1 MALGQQPDFGQLYLQ
16 AKQREAEQAAVAEQ
30 QRLADEQA
38 ARELAAQQAAE
49 AERNRSRTW
58 GEVAGDTGAAALQ
71 SAVGLGGAAY
81 GLANLATLG
90 TLDRVT
96 GFSQNLAETQDIVES
111 WKSNPLQARK
121 QEMAA
126 AFKNEGVL
134 SGLGTVVSNPS
145 LLADLGVQSAA
156 YLIPGAAA
164 ARTAGSMAAAGAAG
178 RGLSQA
184 AQATLAQKAAT
195 KASLVAQAGL
205 SGGYMNVDSINA
217 ADEAGLS
224 EGEKQLAGIAG
235 GVTGALVNTAITKL
249 TGAGGLEALAANRLG
264 GAALPGVAG
273 GVVTNV
279 AKGVAKEG
287 TEEALQEGSEQVI
300 RNAAG
305 GQELST
311 DVAQNMALGGLLGGT
326 LGGALGA
333 MTPRQPSVARDE
345 AAKMQRAVEREL
357 AGAGMGQ
364 FTPSTDITADVAAE
378 GILAAGGT
386 PTDAARILRESPIGS
401 IINTRD
407 PRSTNEI
414 YADALGE
421 QVNVDATPVPQ
432 GPMEGPLPLEEIDMA
447 AGMPVE
453 LPQVQELSGA
463 RAIMAARQAR
473 MASQPPRP
481 QVVEQGIEEVTIDTL
496 PQPAVQTRNLDDVYR
511 ETAPIGGVAQRFGI
525 EVAAQ
530 EAARR
535 AALTP
540 ATTIEQP
547 APAARQP
554 IDMVDELAKK
564 KYQSQIDQ
572 ALRAAGVSVSRRGK
586 QNSAELDEITAD
598 LAAAGV
604 RPTDPDFAQVVGAA
618 AERTAARKGRD
629 AAGVS
634 ALIAEKFP
642 VSEEQR
648 ANIRAGVEFDQMVA
662 QDAATPVVAP
672 TAAAPAARP
681 TIPAEQAPATE
692 KGQRWVNA
700 KGDEYEVSGIMG
712 GKAMLKPVAGGTT
725 RQLTRK
731 AMNAAKWQMVG
742 ELPPAAPRQAP
753 AQPNPETLLSFL
765 SKRGGINL
773 DEQLTTLGDT
783 GKQANKGYREGNLFR
798 KGGDGMDSIAIAMH
812 EAGYLTDAEFS
823 DVDGGVQAARDKI
836 AAAFAGEKI
845 YALESEAYQKQLADQ
860 AAVSPDL
867 NGPAY
872 DAYVAQ
878 PGAPLMQTAVEQQ
891 AAHGSL
897 MPVFDGAVAA
907 VDLAEN
913 IEEAG
918 NAVRAARA
926 HPAYLQMAEAQQL
939 QYEAHFAAVLQ
950 SLADVK
956 FNLATNM
963 PTSAGVDVAAFNA
976 MADRAKQTLGV
987 DVLTHEDAA
996 AAAAAIGMEV
1006 PTSAAGFFYNGA
1018 IHLIR
1023 ANNATK
1029 KDLAFTIAHEA
1040 GHSGMAKLLG
1050 QSLDA
1055 AMNRMW
1061 ANAEMRKRIKTE
1073 MVANPG
1079 MTRQIA
1085 AEEVLADMLAAGEK
1099 INGSVMAKLYNG
1111 VRNFFARLVGIRDLV
1126 VTNQEIDRL
1135 LSDVALVNKG
1145 HVPQHAVPGGMDY
1158 DLWVNNAA
1166 SATAQNPKFSKAR
1179 YDMDAA
1185 LQAAANEQER
1195 PDNILAFSGIAKA
1208 IQTAAGDTAK
1218 SVWSALKEGKLGEMY
1233 MHNFMS
1239 LDHLVDHYDKL
1250 FGGRI
1255 KKYARLREQK
1265 EAQFNRL
1272 NARENEL
1279 VYKTV
1284 VNGKAV
1290 ENKLGNQSANKLTE
1304 EWDGY
1309 KRANPAKAVSLDYV
1323 LSEGTYYQIF
1333 PERSWEDQVH
1343 SGFDY
1348 EGKGYNEAER
1358 RAAYDKISAAWNT
1371 LGEQGKRIYM
1381 KSQAVYGTRH
1391 AEHYQAIVSEAERRG
1406 ARAAEQARARGGDGD
1421 VVAAR
1426 IEAAVKR
1433 YKQQMA
1439 TMMGKMK
1446 QGPYSPLQRFG
1457 DYFVV
1462 VQNDKGETVHLS
1474 AYDNRADQEAAA
1486 KEIAEARKKAN
1497 ENVVVS
1503 TTMTKDQAFDATGV
1517 PKDQI
1522 ESIRREVIDMLPD
1535 TMDADARAAAVESLT
1550 SGLAEMYLQ
1559 SLPAKSFAKHS
1570 IQRKNIAGYDDN
1582 ALRAFA
1588 NYTIRSARSVAG
1600 IQYDGQIAN
1609 ALTDVQN
1616 YVDDTRQ
1623 GKYSTAEGVKEIDTN
1638 KLQNVANA
1646 VKNQYKQS
1654 QNLTQNKIAD
1664 TLTAA
1669 AFTYQL
1675 TSPSQMFMNATQVMF
1690 VTFPELAAKYG
1701 AKQAAA
1707 ELNRAAKQYFQSGFD
1722 LLSADKGKDGKQK
1735 AVLRTSADPADSAL
1749 LQALTRI
1756 KENGPLDITQ
1766 AHDVSGV
1773 ADGSA
1778 GQLSP
1783 YWGKTMKVLSL
1794 AMHKSEVF
1802 NRQITAAAAIRME
1815 MGKMAAEGKKLLDAD
1830 GKLTAEAEARLVG
1843 VGQDTITSTQF
1854 NYAQYAK
1861 PPVMQGPV
1869 GKVVMQYK
1877 MYQLAML
1884 SLLSR
1889 NIKSAELG
1897 KLLTG
1902 KEAINKEDAKIARE
1916 TLSWMLGMQVALTG
1930 TAGTII
1936 APFAFALADMF
1947 KDDDDLTSSKQ
1958 DYVNAVGKYVAHGVL
1973 AGLID
1978 TSRIEAATLI
1988 PILGQR
1994 DYAPVE
2000 GRPADTFTYYVAQ
2013 NLGPSFG
2020 LTRNLYTGVSELG
2033 NGNYEK
2039 AIQLLLPKPFADV
2052 HASVFDGANGVRNS
2066 KDIIYYEPS
2075 PFDTALNFVGLRSGE
2090 RREAELR
2097 RQTFNAVQTRQFAVR
2112 DRYLGRLAMAYQ
2124 MGDAGDIQD
2133 AMADIQS
2140 WNQRYPDMPIVGQE
2154 MRKAIVSRFRT
2165 QAVASQTGLPT
2176 SRMPGE
2182 SLADMVGQ

>member
-1 MALGQQPDFGQLYLQ
+1 M
-16 AKQREAEQAAVAEQ
+16 
-30 QRLADEQA
+30 
-38 ARELAAQQAAE
+38 
-49 AERNRSRTW
+49 
-58 GEVAGDTGAAALQ
+58 
-71 SAVGLGGAAY
+71 
-81 GLANLATLG
+81 
-90 TLDRVT
+90 
-96 GFSQNLAETQDIVES
+96 
-111 WKSNPLQARK
+111 
-121 QEMAA
+121 
-126 AFKNEGVL
+126 
-134 SGLGTVVSNPS
+134 
-145 LLADLGVQSAA
+145 
-156 YLIPGAAA
+156 
-164 ARTAGSMAAAGAAG
+164 
-178 RGLSQA
+178 
-184 AQATLAQKAAT
+184 
-195 KASLVAQAGL
+195 
-205 SGGYMNVDSINA
+205 
-217 ADEAGLS
+217 
-224 EGEKQLAGIAG
+224 
-235 GVTGALVNTAITKL
+235 
-249 TGAGGLEALAANRLG
+249 
-264 GAALPGVAG
+264 
-273 GVVTNV
+273 
-279 AKGVAKEG
+279 
-287 TEEALQEGSEQVI
+287 
-300 RNAAG
+300 
-305 GQELST
+305 
-311 DVAQNMALGGLLGGT
+311 
-326 LGGALGA
+326 
-333 MTPRQPSVARDE
+333 
-345 AAKMQRAVEREL
+345 
-357 AGAGMGQ
+357 
-364 FTPSTDITADVAAE
+364 
-378 GILAAGGT
+378 
-386 PTDAARILRESPIGS
+386 
-401 IINTRD
+401 
-407 PRSTNEI
+407 
-414 YADALGE
+414 
-421 QVNVDATPVPQ
+421 
-432 GPMEGPLPLEEIDMA
+432 
-447 AGMPVE
+447 
-453 LPQVQELSGA
+453 
-463 RAIMAARQAR
+463 
-473 MASQPPRP
+473 
-481 QVVEQGIEEVTIDTL
+481 
-496 PQPAVQTRNLDDVYR
+496 
-511 ETAPIGGVAQRFGI
+511 
-525 EVAAQ
+525 
-530 EAARR
+530 
-535 AALTP
+535 
-540 ATTIEQP
+540 
-547 APAARQP
+547 
-554 IDMVDELAKK
+554 
-564 KYQSQIDQ
+564 
-572 ALRAAGVSVSRRGK
+572 
-586 QNSAELDEITAD
+586 
-598 LAAAGV
+598 
-604 RPTDPDFAQVVGAA
+604 
-618 AERTAARKGRD
+618 
-629 AAGVS
+629 
-634 ALIAEKFP
+634 
-642 VSEEQR
+642 
-648 ANIRAGVEFDQMVA
+648 
-662 QDAATPVVAP
+662 
-672 TAAAPAARP
+672 
-681 TIPAEQAPATE
+681 
-692 KGQRWVNA
+692 
-700 KGDEYEVSGIMG
+700 
-712 GKAMLKPVAGGTT
+712 
-725 RQLTRK
+725 
-731 AMNAAKWQMVG
+731 
-742 ELPPAAPRQAP
+742 
-753 AQPNPETLLSFL
+753 
-765 SKRGGINL
+765 
-773 DEQLTTLGDT
+773 
-783 GKQANKGYREGNLFR
+783 
-798 KGGDGMDSIAIAMH
+798 
-812 EAGYLTDAEFS
+812 
-823 DVDGGVQAARDKI
+823 
-836 AAAFAGEKI
+836 
-845 YALESEAYQKQLADQ
+845 
-860 AAVSPDL
+860 
-867 NGPAY
+867 
-872 DAYVAQ
+872 
-878 PGAPLMQTAVEQQ
+878 
-891 AAHGSL
+891 
-897 MPVFDGAVAA
+897 
-907 VDLAEN
+907 
-913 IEEAG
+913 
-918 NAVRAARA
+918 
-926 HPAYLQMAEAQQL
+926 
-939 QYEAHFAAVLQ
+939 
-950 SLADVK
+950 
-956 FNLATNM
+956 
-963 PTSAGVDVAAFNA
+963 
-976 MADRAKQTLGV
+976 
-987 DVLTHEDAA
+987 
-996 AAAAAIGMEV
+996 
-1006 PTSAAGFFYNGA
+1006 
-1018 IHLIR
+1018 
-1023 ANNATK
+1023 
-1029 KDLAFTIAHEA
+1029 
-1040 GHSGMAKLLG
+1040 
-1050 QSLDA
+1050 
-1055 AMNRMW
+1055 
-1061 ANAEMRKRIKTE
+1061 
-1073 MVANPG
+1073 
-1079 MTRQIA
+1079 
-1085 AEEVLADMLAAGEK
+1085 
-1099 INGSVMAKLYNG
+1099 
-1111 VRNFFARLVGIRDLV
+1111 
-1126 VTNQEIDRL
+1126 
-1135 LSDVALVNKG
+1135 
-1145 HVPQHAVPGGMDY
+1145 
-1158 DLWVNNAA
+1158 
-1166 SATAQNPKFSKAR
+1166 
-1179 YDMDAA
+1179 
-1185 LQAAANEQER
+1185 
-1195 PDNILAFSGIAKA
+1195 
-1208 IQTAAGDTAK
+1208 
-1218 SVWSALKEGKLGEMY
+1218 
-1233 MHNFMS
+1233 
-1239 LDHLVDHYDKL
+1239 
-1250 FGGRI
+1250 
-1255 KKYARLREQK
+1255 
-1265 EAQFNRL
+1265 
-1272 NARENEL
+1272 
-1279 VYKTV
+1279 
-1284 VNGKAV
+1284 
-1290 ENKLGNQSANKLTE
+1290 
-1304 EWDGY
+1304 
-1309 KRANPAKAVSLDYV
+1309 

-1333 PERSWEDQVH
+1333 PERSWEDQIH

-1358 RAAYDKISAAWNT
+1358 RAACDKISAAWNT

-1843 VGQDTITSTQF
+1843 IGQDTITSTQF

-2039 AIQLLLPKPFADV
+2039 AVQLLLPKPFADV

-2112 DRYLGRLAMAYQ
+2112 DRYLGRLALAYQ
-2124 MGDAGDIQD
+2124 GGDGGEIQD

-2182 SLADMVGQ
+2182 SLVDLVGQ

>member
-1 MALGQQPDFGQLYLQ
+1 MADQSLNVYEV
-16 AKQREAEQAAVAEQ
+16 ARQRQ
-30 QRLADEQA
+30 LADEA
-38 ARELAAQQAAE
+38 ARQQAAAE
-49 AERNRSRTW
+49 AAAEYERTRGRTL
-58 GEVAGDTGAAALQ
+58 GETAGDVGAAALQ

-96 GFSQNLAETQDIVES
+96 GFSQNLAETQDIVEG
-111 WKSNPLQARK
+111 WKSAPLQARK
-121 QEMAA
+121 QGMAA
-126 AFKNEGVL
+126 AFKDEGIL

-145 LLADLGVQSAA
+145 LLADLGIQSAA

-164 ARTAGSMAAAGAAG
+164 ARTAGSMAAAGAAS
-178 RGLSQA
+178 RGLSTA
-184 AQATLAQKAAT
+184 AQAFKAQQAAT
-195 KASLVAQAGL
+195 KASLVSQAAMT
-205 SGGYMNVDSINA
+205 GGYMNVDAINA
-217 ADEAGLS
+217 ASDAGLS
-224 EGEKQLAGIAG
+224 ENDKQLAGIGGAIAG
-235 GVTGALVNTAITKL
+235 AIGNTLITKFTGAA
-249 TGAGGLEALAANRLG
+249 GLEAMAANRFG
-264 GAALPGVAG
+264 GAALPGAAG
-273 GVVTNV
+273 GVATNI

-305 GQELST
+305 GQELGT

-364 FTPSTDITADVAAE
+364 FTPSTDVTADVAAE

-432 GPMEGPLPLEEIDMA
+432 GPIEGPLPLEEVDMA

-453 LPQVQELSGA
+453 LPQVQELSGV
-463 RAIMAARQAR
+463 RAILAARQAR
-473 MASQPPRP
+473 MDAQPPRP
-481 QVVEQGIEEVTIDTL
+481 QVVEQGVEEVTIDAL

-535 AALTP
+535 AALAP

-554 IDMVDELAKK
+554 INMADELAKK
-564 KYQSQIDQ
+564 KYQSQLDQ
-572 ALRAAGVSVSRRGK
+572 ALRAAGVPVSRRGK
-586 QNSAELDEITAD
+586 QNSAELDEIAAE
-598 LAAAGV
+598 LAATGV
-604 RPTDPDFAQVVGAA
+604 RPTDADFAQVVGVA

-629 AAGVS
+629 TAGVS
-634 ALIAEKFP
+634 SLIAEKFP

-662 QDAATPVVAP
+662 QDAAAPVTAEAITPTP
-672 TAAAPAARP
+672 TATAAPATRP
-681 TIPAEQAPATE
+681 TIPAEQAPTIE
-692 KGQRWVNA
+692 KGQRWINA
-700 KGDEYEVSGIMG
+700 KGDEYEVSGVMG
-712 GKAMLKPVAGGTT
+712 GKAMLKPVAGGST
-725 RQLTRK
+725 RPLTRK

-742 ELPPAAPRQAP
+742 ELPPEAPRQAP

-783 GKQANKGYREGNLFR
+783 GRQANKGYREGNLFR

-812 EAGYLTDAEFS
+812 EAGYLTDTEFNS
-823 DVDGGVQAARDKI
+823 VDGGVQAARNKI
-836 AAAFAGEKI
+836 AAAFSGEKI
-845 YALESEAYQKQLADQ
+845 YAMESEAYQKQLADQ

-867 NGPAY
+867 SGPAY

-878 PGAPLMQTAVEQQ
+878 PGAPLTQTAVDQQ

-907 VDLAEN
+907 VDLAESA
-913 IEEAG
+913 EEAG
-918 NAVRAARA
+918 NAVRAARV
-926 HPAYLQMAEAQQL
+926 HPAYLQMTEAQQL

-950 SLADVK
+950 SLTGIK
-956 FNLATNM
+956 FNLSGAM
-963 PTSAGVDVAAFNA
+963 PKAGAGVDRTTLTALAAK
-976 MADRAKQTLGV
+976 AKQTLGV
-987 DVLTHEDAA
+987 DVLAHEDAA

-1023 ANNATK
+1023 TNNATK
-1029 KDLAFTIAHEA
+1029 KDLSFTIAHEA

-1055 AMNRMW
+1055 AMNRLW
-1061 ANAEMRKRIKTE
+1061 ANPEMRKRIKTE
-1073 MVANPG
+1073 MAANPG

-1099 INGSVMAKLYNG
+1099 INSSVMAKLYNG

-1145 HVPQHAVPGGMDY
+1145 HVPQHVVPGGMDY

-1185 LQAAANEQER
+1185 LQAAATEQER

-1284 VNGKAV
+1284 VSGKEV
-1290 ENKLGNQSANKLTE
+1290 ENKLGNQSVNELTE

-1309 KRANPAKAVSLDYV
+1309 KRANPAKAMSLDYV

-1358 RAAYDKISAAWNT
+1358 RAAYDKISAAWKT
-1371 LGEQGKRIYM
+1371 LGDQGKRIYM

-1654 QNLTQNKIAD
+1654 QNLDQNKIANA
-1664 TLTAA
+1664 LTAA

-1722 LLSADKGKDGKQK
+1722 MLNTEQGK
-1735 AVLRTSADPADSAL
+1735 AVLRNSSDPADSAL

-1783 YWGKTMKVLSL
+1783 YWGKTMKVLSF

-1815 MGKMAAEGKKLLDAD
+1815 MNAMVAEGKKLLDAD

-1843 VGQDTITSTQF
+1843 IGQDTITSTQF

-1884 SLLSR
+1884 SLLSK

-1897 KLLTG
+1897 RLLTG
-1902 KEAINKEDAKIARE
+1902 KPAINKEDAKIARE

-2112 DRYLGRLAMAYQ
+2112 DRYLGRLALAYQ
-2124 MGDAGDIQD
+2124 GGDGGDIQD

-2165 QAVASQTGLPT
+2165 QSVASQTGLPT

>member
-1 MALGQQPDFGQLYLQ
+1 MADQSLNVYEV
-16 AKQREAEQAAVAEQ
+16 ARQRQ
-30 QRLADEQA
+30 LADEA
-38 ARELAAQQAAE
+38 ARQQAAADAA
-49 AERNRSRTW
+49 AEYERTRGRTL
-58 GEVAGDTGAAALQ
+58 GEIAGDTGAAALQ

-126 AFKNEGVL
+126 AFKDEGVL

-164 ARTAGSMAAAGAAG
+164 ARAAGGMAAAGAAG
-178 RGLSQA
+178 RGLSTA
-184 AQATLAQKAAT
+184 AQASLAQKAAT

-205 SGGYMNVDSINA
+205 SGGYMNADSINA
-217 ADEAGLS
+217 ADKAGMS

-287 TEEALQEGSEQVI
+287 IEESLQEANEQVI

-305 GQELST
+305 NQELGT
-311 DVAQNMALGGLLGGT
+311 DVAQNAALGGLLGGT
-326 LGGALGA
+326 LGGVMGA
-333 MTPRQPSVARDE
+333 MSPRQPSVARDE
-345 AAKMQRAVEREL
+345 VAKMQRAVEREL

-432 GPMEGPLPLEEIDMA
+432 GQMEGPLPLEEIDMA
-447 AGMPVE
+447 AGMPPE
-453 LPQVQELSGA
+453 LPQVQELSGL
-463 RAIMAARQAR
+463 RAILAARQAR

-481 QVVEQGIEEVTIDTL
+481 QVVEQGIEEVTIDAL

-540 ATTIEQP
+540 ATTIEQS

-554 IDMVDELAKK
+554 IDMADELTKK

-572 ALRAAGVSVSRRGK
+572 ALRAAGVPVSRRGK
-586 QNSAELDEITAD
+586 QNVAELDTIVAD

-604 RPTDPDFAQVVGAA
+604 RPTDPDFAQAVGVA
-618 AERTAARKGRD
+618 AERTAAKQGRD
-629 AAGVS
+629 TAGVS
-634 ALIAEKFP
+634 SLIAEKFP
-642 VSEEQR
+642 LSEEQR
-648 ANIRAGVEFDQMVA
+648 ANIRAGIEFDQMV
-662 QDAATPVVAP
+662 QEDVAAPASAKVVAAPTPVPV
-672 TAAAPAARP
+672 AAPAARP
-681 TIPAEQAPATE
+681 TIPAELVETVE
-692 KGQRWVNA
+692 RGQTWVNSS
-700 KGDEYEVSGIMG
+700 GVEYEVRTKIGNEWHLYPV
-712 GKAMLKPVAGGTT
+712 GKNTGVR
-725 RQLTRK
+725 RQSR
-731 AMNAAKWQMVG
+731 AALNKNGWQMVG

-845 YALESEAYQKQLADQ
+845 YAMESEAYQKQLADQ

-907 VDLAEN
+907 VDLAESV
-913 IEEAG
+913 EEAG
-918 NAVRAARA
+918 NAVRAARV
-926 HPAYLQMAEAQQL
+926 HPAYLQMTEAQQL

-950 SLADVK
+950 SLANAK
-956 FNLATNM
+956 FHLAGAM
-963 PTSAGVDVAAFNA
+963 PSGTGVDAAAFNA
-976 MADRAKQTLGV
+976 MATRAKQTLGV

-1006 PTSAAGFFYNGA
+1006 PTNAAGFFYNGA

-1029 KDLAFTIAHEA
+1029 KDLEFTIAHEA
-1040 GHSGMAKLLG
+1040 GHLGMDKLLG
-1050 QSLDA
+1050 ASLDA

-1061 ANAEMRKRIKTE
+1061 ANAEMRKRIKTA

-1099 INGSVMAKLYNG
+1099 INSSVMAKLYNG
-1111 VRNFFARLVGIRDLV
+1111 VRNFFASLVGIRDLV

-1145 HVPQHAVPGGMDY
+1145 HVPQHVVPGGMDF
-1158 DLWVNNAA
+1158 DLWVNNTA
-1166 SATAQNPKFSKAR
+1166 SAATQNPKFSKAR
-1179 YDMDAA
+1179 YDMDAM

-1195 PDNILAFSGIAKA
+1195 PDNVLAFSGAAKA
-1208 IQTAAGDTAK
+1208 VQTAAGDTVK
-1218 SVWSALKEGKLGEMY
+1218 SVWSALKERKLGEMY

-1239 LDHLVDHYDKL
+1239 LDHLVDHYDTL

-1279 VYKTV
+1279 VYKTI
-1284 VNGKAV
+1284 VNGKEV
-1290 ENKLGNQSANKLTE
+1290 ENKLGNQSVNELTK

-1333 PERSWEDQVH
+1333 PERSWEDQIH

-1843 VGQDTITSTQF
+1843 IGQDTITSTQF

-2039 AIQLLLPKPFADV
+2039 AVQLLLPKPFADV

-2112 DRYLGRLAMAYQ
+2112 DRYLGRLALAYQ
-2124 MGDAGDIQD
+2124 GGDGGEIQD

-2165 QAVASQTGLPT
+2165 QSVASQTGLPT

-2182 SLADMVGQ
+2182 SLADMVGQW